1 MKENLITIK
10 LTVEEVKAVGECYLD
25 AISEVIDCEHQDMY
39 EMPDVD
45 VLFGKVMAKI
55 NNSLKYS

>member
-1 MKENLITIK
+1 MKNLITIK
-10 LTVEEVKAVGECYLD
+10 LTVEEVKAVEECYTD
-25 AISEVIDCEHQDMY
+25 AISEVIDCKAEGIY

-55 NNSLKYS
+55 NNSLRYS